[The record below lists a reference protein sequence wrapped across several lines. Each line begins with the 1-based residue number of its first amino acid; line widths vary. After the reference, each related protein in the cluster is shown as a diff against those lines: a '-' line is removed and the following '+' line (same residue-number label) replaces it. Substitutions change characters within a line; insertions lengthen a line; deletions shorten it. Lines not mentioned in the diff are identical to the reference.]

1 MAIILKTGLQPSC
14 DSIFFFFVTS
24 SSVVYFLI
32 LENTRR
38 VVLVQLGLHYL
49 HEFSSSY
56 AHTYIYIYAC
66 VYVHLK
72 SALSLF
78 PFEALESIR
87 PESSQ

>member
-1 MAIILKTGLQPSC
+1 MIILKTSLQPSC
-14 DSIFFFFVTS
+14 DSIFFITS

-38 VVLVQLGLHYL
+38 VVLVQFGLHYP
-49 HEFSSSY
+49 HDFSSLY
-56 AHTYIYIYAC
+56 AHTFIYIYAY
-66 VYVHLK
+66 VYVHLN

-78 PFEALESIR
+78 PQLVFEALESIR